1 LNLWYGFENAAL
13 SWPLNVAIFQGEKP
27 LLTFSALRERAL
39 RLAGGLRAA
48 GLAPG
53 SRVGIVL
60 SNRPEYTEVMLACW
74 AAGLCVVPINAKL
87 HEREFA
93 YVLDN
98 SGAAA
103 CMTDAAH
110 VEAVGRAAMATRC
123 RVIDV
128 ETTDYAQLFDVGPTA
143 VTQVE
148 AKDPAWIFYTSGTTG
163 RPKGAVLSHRN
174 MWFQTLSYMTDAGPI
189 DSTTRSLMVAPQS
202 HASGLLLLAYLAR
215 GAAGVLPDS
224 GGFDPDEVISLINHH
239 GNSCFFGAPTM
250 VKRLVEFRDI
260 GMLDRSRLNTV
271 VYGGGPMYVAD
282 TLKAL
287 DVLGPC
293 LWQIYGQGET
303 PCTIT
308 YLSKEKHSDSEHP
321 RYLERLASVG
331 LPRTGIAMK
340 VVDDEMREVPPNTVG
355 EIIVRAD
362 TVMEGY
368 LENPA
373 ATAEALRDGWLHTGD
388 LGSRDVDGYLTLK
401 DRAKDM
407 IISGGTNIYPRE
419 IEEVLLTHPGVLE
432 CSVIG
437 VRDADWGEIPV
448 GVVVSRPGMLVTP
461 DELDALC
468 LTNIARFKRPKRYHF
483 IDNLPK
489 NNYGKI
495 LKTELRLLN
504 LPEH

>member
-1 LNLWYGFENAAL
+1 
-13 SWPLNVAIFQGEKP
+13 
-27 LLTFSALRERAL
+27 
-39 RLAGGLRAA
+39 
-48 GLAPG
+48 
-53 SRVGIVL
+53 
-60 SNRPEYTEVMLACW
+60 M
-74 AAGLCVVPINAKL
+74 
-87 HEREFA
+87 
-93 YVLDN
+93 D
-98 SGAAA
+98 
-103 CMTDAAH
+103 
-110 VEAVGRAAMATRC
+110 
-123 RVIDV
+123 
-128 ETTDYAQLFDVGPTA
+128 
-143 VTQVE
+143 
-148 AKDPAWIFYTSGTTG
+148 FYTSGTTG